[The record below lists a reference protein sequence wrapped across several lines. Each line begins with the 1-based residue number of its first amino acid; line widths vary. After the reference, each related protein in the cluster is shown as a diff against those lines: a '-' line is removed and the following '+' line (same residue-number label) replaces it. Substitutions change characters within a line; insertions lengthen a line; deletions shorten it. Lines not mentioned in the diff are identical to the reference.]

1 MGKNGRKLA
10 EKNHNFSPYPL
21 VDRHI
26 EERGLLFSFKYFDH
40 SCLHWFF
47 GLGQAV
53 AHWYVSL
60 LDRLK
65 DLERMGYSLEELCS
79 GVGIN
84 NNDSLRF
91 HLINWDARGIPISKN
106 DLIWVPKKIRENEVE
121 FPFYQLSI
129 STGKGRIV
137 GFCNKNVFFIV
148 LLDYNHNMQPS
159 DYSNYAVRPT
169 TRGLSEY
176 DDLIS
181 LCKQKEYDI
190 SSLSSTQNILYHYV
204 EDDLYADL
212 QESKYSLNELLQYGL
227 YYECG
232 LLIEKT

>member
-10 EKNHNFSPYPL
+10 EKKHNFSPYSL
-21 VDRHI
+21 VDRRI
-26 EERGLLFSFKYFDH
+26 EKRRLLFSFRYFDH
-40 SCLHWFF
+40 SCLHEIF

-65 DLERMGYSLEELCS
+65 NLEGMGYSLEELCS

-84 NNDSLRF
+84 NNRSLRF
-91 HLINWDARGIPISKN
+91 HLIDWDARGIPISKD
-106 DLIWVPKKIRENEVE
+106 DLNWLPTGIRENEVE

-137 GFCNKNVFFIV
+137 GFCNKNIFFIV
-148 LLDYNHNMQPS
+148 LLDYNHNIQPS

-181 LCKQKEYDI
+181 LCEQKEYDI

-212 QESKYSLNELLQYGL
+212 QKSKYSLNELLQYGL

-232 LLIEKT
+232 LLP